1 MRWRVLMNSLERTG
15 ARDVVERFSL
25 AIDQIAPIIALVL
38 LIPSA
43 LVLAAL
49 GAAAGYSLRDGG
61 TPLLFETVRY
71 LLLGAC
77 VLSLIGPLML
87 PAGGR
92 PNPVRLLLLPIPRRT
107 LYVAQAASALTEPWI
122 LLATPPI
129 VALPAGLLVGGLPA
143 AAGVALIAGGLL
155 ILCLLGLSATSTTLL
170 QLVFRDRRRGELAAL
185 LFILIVPVVS
195 MLPGLLESG
204 SRGRDRAQPRVE
216 QELPPWARQAVRAA
230 AFVPSEL
237 AVTAVRSAAS
247 HQVMRSMA
255 STGALVAI
263 ALSLHGVALFV
274 FGRLLDSPAATG
286 GRRSRRTGAAAWR
299 TLPGV
304 SPAVSAVATAQ
315 VRLALRTPRGRSI
328 LLSPLLVFV
337 MFGFL
342 MRRNAGD
349 MDLGFVA
356 LNSGLGLAAF
366 GSAVCLLGVLP
377 FAMNQFAIDGAGLT
391 LVLLSPLKD
400 EDYLKG
406 KAIGNAAIAG
416 GPALLCII
424 AAFLLFPSG
433 HPALWLSIPLGLMAT
448 YLLAAPAAAALSTLF
463 PRAVDLNSIG
473 RGSNAQ
479 GLAGFAGLLATLAAG
494 TPAVLLSLV
503 VVRGFQ
509 RPDLLPLVLVL
520 WCAVALGISSLLF
533 RAVRTLFRHRREN
546 LALVIS

>member
-1 MRWRVLMNSLERTG
+1 
-15 ARDVVERFSL
+15 
-25 AIDQIAPIIALVL
+25 
-38 LIPSA
+38 
-43 LVLAAL
+43 
-49 GAAAGYSLRDGG
+49 
-61 TPLLFETVRY
+61 
-71 LLLGAC
+71 
-77 VLSLIGPLML
+77 
-87 PAGGR
+87 
-92 PNPVRLLLLPIPRRT
+92 
-107 LYVAQAASALTEPWI
+107 
-122 LLATPPI
+122 
-129 VALPAGLLVGGLPA
+129 
-143 AAGVALIAGGLL
+143 
-155 ILCLLGLSATSTTLL
+155 
-170 QLVFRDRRRGELAAL
+170 
-185 LFILIVPVVS
+185 
-195 MLPGLLESG
+195 
-204 SRGRDRAQPRVE
+204 
-216 QELPPWARQAVRAA
+216 
-230 AFVPSEL
+230 
-237 AVTAVRSAAS
+237 
-247 HQVMRSMA
+247 
-255 STGALVAI
+255 
-263 ALSLHGVALFV
+263 
-274 FGRLLDSPAATG
+274 
-286 GRRSRRTGAAAWR
+286 
-299 TLPGV
+299 
-304 SPAVSAVATAQ
+304 VATAQ